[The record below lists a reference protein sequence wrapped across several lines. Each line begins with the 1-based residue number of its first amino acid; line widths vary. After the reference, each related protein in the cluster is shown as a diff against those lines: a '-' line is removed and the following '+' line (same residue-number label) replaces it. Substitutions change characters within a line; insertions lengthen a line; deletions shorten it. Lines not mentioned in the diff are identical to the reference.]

1 MTDSDPQQLI
11 CLDGTLLPIM
21 SQKKTA
27 SKKNPF
33 IYHALGKAIA
43 ITLAS
48 HP

>member
-21 SQKKTA
+21 SQKKA